1 MPTFTTPA
9 PISAA
14 VDIIFGDITVRASE
28 RTDTVV
34 EVRPVDPNWD
44 LDVKA
49 AAEVVVDFSHGRLQ
63 VKHPKLRSVFSKR
76 YGAVGVLI
84 ELPAGS
90 DLQGY
95 TAKGTYVVEGR
106 IGACELKTANGDI
119 RVGAVTGDFRAKS
132 ATGHI
137 TVGTAGAEVHARTAN
152 GDIRVGV
159 LGTGTVDLYTATG
172 EIAIGVPAGT
182 TAALDA
188 RASIGRIFDNQHT
201 DATGT
206 DTATT
211 SDTTSNTD
219 TDTDSTAA
227 ETTRTVDR
235 TVTVRARTHG
245 GNITVSPV

>member
-14 VDIIFGDITVRASE
+14 VDIIFGDVTVRASD
-28 RTDTVV
+28 RADAVV

-44 LDVKA
+44 LDVRA
-49 AAEVVVDFSHGRLQ
+49 AAEVVVDFSSGRLQ

-76 YGAVGVLI
+76 YGAVDVLI

-95 TAKGTYVVEGR
+95 TAKGTYVVDGR
-106 IGACELKTANGDI
+106 VGACELKTANGDI
-119 RVGAVTGDFRAKS
+119 QVGAVTGDFRAKS

-137 TVGTAGAEVHARTAN
+137 TIDTAGAEIHARTAN

-159 LGTGTVDLYTATG
+159 LGTGTADLYTATG

-182 TAALDA
+182 TADLDA
-188 RASIGRIFDNQHT
+188 RASIGRIFNNQ
-201 DATGT
+201 
-206 DTATT
+206 DTA
-211 SDTTSNTD
+211 DNAD
-219 TDTDSTAA
+219 AA
-227 ETTRTVDR
+227 DAATTRRIDR

-245 GNITVSPV
+245 GNITVSPA

>member
-76 YGAVGVLI
+76 Y
-84 ELPAGS
+84 
-90 DLQGY
+90 
-95 TAKGTYVVEGR
+95 
-106 IGACELKTANGDI
+106 
-119 RVGAVTGDFRAKS
+119 
-132 ATGHI
+132 
-137 TVGTAGAEVHARTAN
+137 GTAGAEVHARTAN